1 MENLTVVIFLREV
14 YAVAKFFW
22 PKIYQNEQML

>member
-14 YAVAKFFW
+14 YAVAKKFSY
-22 PKIYQNEQML
+22 KKG